1 MSIKPAYPHIVLD
14 AREQP
19 TIEGTSL
26 KVVELVLEKAAYGW
40 SPEELQFQHPYLT
53 LGQIHA
59 ALAYYFDHAEEMD
72 REIAQRAE
80 RGEVLR
86 RTLESRTQALREK
99 LRSADVR

>member
-14 AREQP
+14 DRGQP

-26 KVVELVLEKAAYGW
+26 KVVELVLEKGAYGW

-59 ALAYYFDHAEEMD
+59 ALAYYFDHAEGMD

-80 RGEVLR
+80 RVEVFR
-86 RTLESRTQALREK
+86 RTLESRMQALREK